1 MPRARDPNRDKAFEI
16 WKSVNGEISNR
27 ALAEQL
33 GIPEKTIGSWKSK
46 DNWNG
51 KLNGVLQTKIRSTPN
66 KNSNSKKAR
75 SMSKK
80 TNKEPDIESEE
91 LTEKQRL
98 FCLYYVK
105 YRNKTKAYMKAYK
118 CTWENANSH
127 AYKLWGNV
135 GVKSEIDRLLKELRD
150 ELKLDTRDIL
160 QKYIDIAFADITDFV
175 EFGLEEAT
183 DDLGNP
189 YEVNR
194 VKFRDSSEVD
204 GTIITEVK
212 QGKDGVSVKL
222 ADKMK
227 ALEHLSK
234 YTDLL
239 SDNERQR
246 LKDEKIK
253 AETERIK
260 METNSINKG
269 KTDSTLKIEIDYGD
283 DDE

>member
-1 MPRARDPNRDKAFEI
+1 MPRARDPNRDKAYEI

-33 GIPEKTIGSWKSK
+33 GVPEKTIGSWKSK

-80 TNKEPDIESEE
+80 TNKEPDVESEE

-150 ELKLDTRDIL
+150 ELKIDTRDIL